1 MATPAHPDYTTYTH
15 ADLLNRVT
23 DLEAQLRRLNQ
34 NNSILPVL
42 PPPPPKSPPE
52 RQKQHKRKKE
62 PTPFDPS
69 RHHTRPIALKFAYL
83 GGNYNGF
90 EHHANNPT
98 PLPTVEEALWK
109 ALRKTRLIFPDFG
122 EREEGEV
129 CWEGCEYSKCGR
141 TDRGVSAF
149 GQVVGVR
156 ARSCRPKVKA
166 EVEDGGDG
174 LEGRG
179 AVDDGDEALSHDGD
193 ATEAPW
199 DPIHD
204 EIPYIQVLNRVLPPD
219 IRILAWCPHP
229 PADFSARF
237 SCKERRYRY
246 FFTNPAYASAPGSDE
261 GHLDIGRM
269 ELAAKK
275 LEGLHDFR
283 NMCKVDAS
291 KQITNFERRIFHAG
305 IHRHGPERCATGSR
319 VEPELYFFEV
329 RGSAFLWHQV
339 RHMVAILFLVGQ
351 GYEQPEIVDHLLD
364 VEKCPGKPVYEMAD
378 DRPLVLWECIFPD
391 AAQLSAR
398 EHDDA
403 DGNGGAAGY
412 VDTLQWIQAGE
423 WGGRDLSKSVIAGT
437 DYGKY
442 GPNGIVD
449 SLWALWRKRKID
461 EVLAESLMNVITQMG
476 GPVSMQS
483 LPTGEKPNGIYD
495 VSGRSDRI
503 FDGSER
509 PRTVGKYVQVMQRDM
524 NDAPDV
530 VNARYAARKGLTPRH
545 NGNALGGDAE
555 EEAALSALDV
565 QHRSRSSVTPL
576 VRTSSL

>member
-1 MATPAHPDYTTYTH
+1 MATSAQPDYTTYTH

-23 DLEAQLRRLNQ
+23 DLETQLRRLNQ
-34 NNSILPVL
+34 NTTTLPL
-42 PPPPPKSPPE
+42 LSTTPSTSPPE
-52 RQKQHKRKKE
+52 RQKSKPRKQPK
-62 PTPFDPS
+62 PFDPS

-98 PLPTVEEALWK
+98 PLPTVEEALWR
-109 ALRKTRLIFPDFG
+109 ALRKTRLISPDFAG
-122 EREEGEV
+122 REEEEV
-129 CWEGCEYSKCGR
+129 CWDGCGYSKCGR

-156 ARSCRPKVKA
+156 VRSCRAKGKG
-166 EVEDGGDG
+166 EVEGHGAHDDGVADDG
-174 LEGRG
+174 EG
-179 AVDDGDEALSHDGD
+179 AVVGMVENAQSHDGN
-193 ATEAPW
+193 TMEAPW

-229 PADFSARF
+229 PPEFSARF
-237 SCKERRYRY
+237 NCKERRYRY
-246 FFTNPAYASAPGSDE
+246 FFTNPAYASALGSDE
-261 GHLDIGRM
+261 GRLDIGMM

-319 VEPELYFFEV
+319 VEPELYYFEV

-364 VEKCPGKPVYEMAD
+364 VERCPGKPVYEMAD

-391 AAQLSAR
+391 AAQLSAQD
-398 EHDDA
+398 HDGAHGD
-403 DGNGGAAGY
+403 DGIAGY

-423 WGGRDLSKSVIAGT
+423 SGGRDPSKSVIAGT

-461 EVLAESLMNVITQMG
+461 EVLAQSLMNVVTHMG
-476 GPVSMQS
+476 GTSSM
-483 LPTGEKPNGIYD
+483 LVGPTGEESNGIHE

-530 VNARYAARKGLTPRH
+530 VNARYAARKGLTLRR
-545 NGNALGGDAE
+545 NGDALGRDTGE
-555 EEAALSALDV
+555 
-565 QHRSRSSVTPL
+565 
-576 VRTSSL
+576 

>member
-1 MATPAHPDYTTYTH
+1 MATSAQPDYTTYTH

-23 DLEAQLRRLNQ
+23 DLEAQLRRLNHTTT
-34 NNSILPVL
+34 LPIHPS
-42 PPPPPKSPPE
+42 PPQTSPPE
-52 RQKQHKRKKE
+52 RQKQRKPPKQ
-62 PTPFDPS
+62 PKPFDPS

-90 EHHANNPT
+90 EHHANNAT
-98 PLPTVEEALWK
+98 PLPTVEEALWR
-109 ALRKTRLIFPDFG
+109 ALRKTRLILPDFAG
-122 EREEGEV
+122 RGEGEV
-129 CWEGCEYSKCGR
+129 CWDGCGYSKCGR

-156 ARSCRPKVKA
+156 VRSCRPKVKA
-166 EVEDGGDG
+166 EVEERGDG
-174 LEGRG
+174 VEGRG
-179 AVDDGDEALSHDGD
+179 AVDDGDGALSHDGD

-199 DPIHD
+199 DPIRD

-229 PADFSARF
+229 PPEFSARF
-237 SCKERRYRY
+237 NCKERRYRY

-261 GHLDIGRM
+261 GRLEIGRM

-291 KQITNFERRIFHAG
+291 KQITNFERRVFHAG

-351 GYEQPEIVDHLLD
+351 GYEQPDIVDHLLD

-391 AAQLSAR
+391 DAQLSTR
-398 EHDDA
+398 DHDGA
-403 DGNGGAAGY
+403 HGNGGVVGY
-412 VDTLQWIQAGE
+412 VDTLEWIHAGMS
-423 WGGRDLSKSVIAGT
+423 GGRDPSKRVVPGT
-437 DYGKY
+437 SDGKY

-461 EVLAESLMNVITQMG
+461 EVLAESLMNVVTQMG
-476 GPVSMQS
+476 GTSSMQS
-483 LPTGEKPNGIYD
+483 VPKSEKTNGTHE

-530 VNARYAARKGLTPRH
+530 VNARYAARKGLTLRR
-545 NGNALGGDAE
+545 NGDALGRDAGE
-555 EEAALSALDV
+555 
-565 QHRSRSSVTPL
+565 
-576 VRTSSL
+576 

>member
-1 MATPAHPDYTTYTH
+1 MATSAHPDYTTYTH
-15 ADLLNRVT
+15 ADLLTRVT

-34 NNSILPVL
+34 NTTALPLL
-42 PPPPPKSPPE
+42 PSTQSTSSPE
-52 RQKQHKRKKE
+52 GRQKNHKPRKQPK
-62 PTPFDPS
+62 PFDPS

-98 PLPTVEEALWK
+98 PLPTVEEALWR
-109 ALRKTRLIFPDFG
+109 ALRKTRLIFPDFAG
-122 EREEGEV
+122 REEGDV
-129 CWEGCEYSKCGR
+129 CWEGCGYSKCGR

-149 GQVVGVR
+149 GQVVGIKVR
-156 ARSCRPKVKA
+156 SSRAKVKA
-166 EVEDGGDG
+166 EVEVGGDG

-179 AVDDGDEALSHDGD
+179 TVDDGEGALSHDGD
-193 ATEAPW
+193 AKEAPW
-199 DPIHD
+199 DPIRD

-219 IRILAWCPHP
+219 IRILAWCPLP
-229 PADFSARF
+229 PPEFSARF
-237 SCKERRYRY
+237 NCKERRYRY
-246 FFTNPAYASAPGSDE
+246 FFTNPAYASTPGSDE
-261 GHLDIGRM
+261 GRLDIGRM

-283 NMCKVDAS
+283 NMCKADAS

-305 IHRHGPERCATGSR
+305 IHRHGPEGCATGSR
-319 VEPELYFFEV
+319 VEPELFYFEV

-351 GYEQPEIVDHLLD
+351 GYEQPHIVDQLLD
-364 VEKCPGKPVYEMAD
+364 VERCPGKPVYEMAD
-378 DRPLVLWECIFPD
+378 DRPLVLWECVFPD
-391 AAQLSAR
+391 DAQLFAR
-398 EHDDA
+398 QHDNA
-403 DGNGGAAGY
+403 HGAGGVPGY
-412 VDTLQWIQAGE
+412 VDTLHWIHAGE
-423 WGGRDLSKSVIAGT
+423 SGGQDSSKRVIAGT

-461 EVLAESLMNVITQMG
+461 EVLAESLMNVVTHMSGTTSIQVG
-476 GPVSMQS
+476 
-483 LPTGEKPNGIYD
+483 PTGEEPNGIHE
-495 VSGRSDRI
+495 VFGRSDRI

-530 VNARYAARKGLTPRH
+530 VNARYAARKGLTPRR
-545 NGNALGGDAE
+545 NGGALDGDAG
-555 EEAALSALDV
+555 D
-565 QHRSRSSVTPL
+565 
-576 VRTSSL
+576 